1 MHWQP
6 KQARELNGEFCLLQV
21 LSHWVMTM
29 MEPILCAC
37 LGREA
42 NLQPHPAVEYSIQL
56 HLTGKP
62 DQSILATMQPSLLI
76 NWTEYQANRKK
87 TELLFKAI
95 MPENFLNL
103 GRKMD
108 IQIHEAWK
116 VKVKVAQSC
125 PTLCD
130 PMDHSMPSSLVHEIQ
145 QARIL
150 ERVASFLLQKIF
162 PTQRLNPG
170 LPHCRRILYHLNH
183 QGSPAL

>member
-1 MHWQP
+1 
-6 KQARELNGEFCLLQV
+6 
-21 LSHWVMTM
+21 MTM
-29 MEPILCAC
+29 MEPILCAW

-42 NLQPHPAVEYSIQL
+42 NLPPHPAVEYSIQL

-108 IQIHEAWK
+108 IQIHEA
-116 VKVKVAQSC
+116 
-125 PTLCD
+125 
-130 PMDHSMPSSLVHEIQ
+130 
-145 QARIL
+145 
-150 ERVASFLLQKIF
+150 
-162 PTQRLNPG
+162 
-170 LPHCRRILYHLNH
+170 
-183 QGSPAL
+183 